1 MIEHILFACDFSP
14 SSDRALGYGIDLV
27 KQTGATLHFMH
38 VQEVAMGPFVGG
50 DPSPQA
56 GEERL
61 QRQYRERCR
70 DAMKSYVL
78 GPDDDRIS
86 CVVERSAAAAP
97 TLVEYADAH
106 DVDLILMGTQGRR
119 GVRRALFGSVAEE
132 VLRTA
137 PCPVFTTRVAEE
149 DGEVPDTA
157 IVEQVV
163 APIDFSEPS
172 QAALQYASR
181 LASVYDAPMTL
192 VHVVEVPSIPTVYE
206 LEFSGLSPEDIET
219 QVQSVLED
227 WGDSVSIDQELSYVV
242 ESGEPVSTI
251 LKVASAPS
259 DLVAM
264 ATRGLSG
271 VKRTMLGS
279 VAEGVLRR
287 APGPVVS
294 AQSFPEED

>member
-1 MIEHILFACDFSP
+1 
-14 SSDRALGYGIDLV
+14 
-27 KQTGATLHFMH
+27 
-38 VQEVAMGPFVGG
+38 MGPFVGG
-50 DPSPQA
+50 EPSPQA

-70 DAMKSYVL
+70 DAMKPYAL
-78 GPDDDRIS
+78 GPDDDQVS

-97 TLVEYADAH
+97 SLVEYADAH
-106 DVDLILMGTQGRR
+106 DVDLIVMGTQGRR

-149 DGEVPDTA
+149 EAEPPPPA
-157 IVEQVV
+157 AVERVV
-163 APIDFSEPS
+163 APIDFSDPS
-172 QAALQYASR
+172 RAALRYASR

-192 VHVVEVPSIPTVYE
+192 VHVVELPSIPTVYE
-206 LEFSGLSPEDIET
+206 HEFSGLSPEDIET
-219 QVQSVLED
+219 RVQSVLED
-227 WGDSVSIDQELSYVV
+227 WGDSVATEQELSYVV
-242 ESGEPVSTI
+242 ESGDPVPT
-251 LKVASAPS
+251 LLQVAAASS
-259 DLVAM
+259 DLVVM

-279 VAEGVLRR
+279 VAEGVLRQ

-294 AQSFPEED
+294 AQSFPEDD